1 MISLISIIL
10 TYVEEES
17 DKEFI
22 TRIFNEYVRL
32 MMKTAGR
39 YFCDESA
46 KEDVVQDSLIKMIR
60 HIDKLRKLD
69 SCSLASYIVIIVRHT
84 AVDHI
89 SKLQKENSI
98 IDTISDNNCLL
109 SVPDESIPLDE
120 HIYRLDRIGK
130 LTSVWPRLSESERV
144 LLEGKYLLNFSDA
157 ELAQIIGCKT
167 DSIRMMLTRA
177 RRHAMS
183 ELLEEGLVYE

>member
-1 MISLISIIL
+1 MISLFSIIL

-32 MMKTAGR
+32 MMKTAGK
-39 YFCDESA
+39 YFCDEPS
-46 KEDVVQDSLIKMIR
+46 KEDIVQDSLIKMIR

-69 SCSLASYIVIIVRHT
+69 SCSLASYLVIIVRHT
-84 AVDHI
+84 AIDHLG
-89 SKLQKENSI
+89 KLQKENSI
-98 IDTISDNNCLL
+98 IDTTSDNNYLL
-109 SVPDESIPLDE
+109 SVPDEGIPLDE

-130 LTSVWPRLSESERV
+130 LTSVWPRLSETERV
-144 LLEGKYLLNFSDA
+144 LLESKYLLNFSDA